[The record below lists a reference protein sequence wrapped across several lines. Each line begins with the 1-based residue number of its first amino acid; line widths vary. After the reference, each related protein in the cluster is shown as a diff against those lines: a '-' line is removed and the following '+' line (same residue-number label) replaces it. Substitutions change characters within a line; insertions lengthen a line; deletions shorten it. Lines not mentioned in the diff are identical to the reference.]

1 MDSPCSNRC
10 NMKVSMTTWL
20 SQKDLRLVG
29 HEILWFFKWKLSD
42 YSAQYRMHDNSTMQI
57 WSKVIK
63 EKILFK
69 KKKVAK
75 KNITWWHLRA
85 SKYIPLKLLKCQG
98 KQDTLLHCSTYR
110 VTILVLNQSFNEN
123 FDGTKRLT
131 KSKAV
136 IHLLTTVC
144 FLHFNTKQLS

>member
-63 EKILFK
+63 EKILVK
-69 KKKVAK
+69 KKKK
-75 KNITWWHLRA
+75 S
-85 SKYIPLKLLKCQG
+85 SKEKYYLVTLEGIKIYTTKAVKMSGETRYFTPLFYI
-98 KQDTLLHCSTYR
+98 
-110 VTILVLNQSFNEN
+110 QSNYSSP
-123 FDGTKRLT
+123 
-131 KSKAV
+131 KSKFQWEFWWNKK
-136 IHLLTTVC
+136 TD
-144 FLHFNTKQLS
+144 